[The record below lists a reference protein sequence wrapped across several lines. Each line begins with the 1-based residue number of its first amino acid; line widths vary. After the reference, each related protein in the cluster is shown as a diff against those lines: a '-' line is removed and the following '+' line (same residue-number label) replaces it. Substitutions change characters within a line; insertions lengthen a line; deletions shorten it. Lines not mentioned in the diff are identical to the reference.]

1 MLQQR
6 FLGMSS
12 VPVPREVKHA
22 VFQTLAAKN
31 RGEPLSN
38 GVAVLHRRGH
48 QDLLWACESR
58 SVTHVILVWHIA
70 TSLFEMKNNAAGA
83 AEPRSA
89 EETIATTLSKYCAYL
104 VACAPELLPENQEG
118 SQRVYKSVK
127 RALRRALSR
136 KRRQSKSES
145 RLDRVMTIEG
155 PEPDAAANMGA
166 DLGKQLLEDCGF
178 IDGNVAHGWML
189 LAELWTELVVYIA
202 PSDKVEGH
210 AEALAQGGES
220 ITLLWAL
227 ATHTDITR

>member
-1 MLQQR
+1 
-6 FLGMSS
+6 
-12 VPVPREVKHA
+12 
-22 VFQTLAAKN
+22 
-31 RGEPLSN
+31 
-38 GVAVLHRRGH
+38 
-48 QDLLWACESR
+48 
-58 SVTHVILVWHIA
+58 VWHIA
-70 TSLFEMKNNAAGA
+70 TSLFEMNNNAAGA
-83 AEPRSA
+83 AGTRSA

-136 KRRQSKSES
+136 KQRRSKSES
-145 RLDRVMTIEG
+145 RLDRVTRIEG
-155 PEPDAAANMGA
+155 PDPDAAANMGA
-166 DLGKQLLEDCGF
+166 GLGKQLLEDCGF
-178 IDGNVAHGWML
+178 IDGNVAHGWTL